1 MEVLAAGIPAVV
13 APFAAGSETEQSL
26 RAGLL
31 AERGALT
38 VVDEATLGPETL
50 AAAVRAALAREA
62 AAGERAARAPGLA
75 GLDTSGAEK
84 TAQIVRERLAIVA
97 PQ

>member
-1 MEVLAAGIPAVV
+1 IPAVV

-38 VVDEATLGPETL
+38 VVDEAALGPETL
-50 AAAVRAALAREA
+50 AAAVRAALARDA
-62 AAGERAARAPGLA
+62 AARESAARATGLA
-75 GLDTSGAEK
+75 GLDTSGADK

-97 PQ
+97 PR